1 MPKPKLLA
9 QDFNFQ
15 QELPDWKLAADL
27 KSLQREFTFINFEQA
42 FNFMKLCAVFAEE
55 IDHHPDWCNS
65 WNRVT
70 VSLSTHSANGLT
82 ELDITMAHA
91 MNQFSKQ
98 IS

>member
-1 MPKPKLLA
+1 MPNPKLLA

-15 QELPDWKLAADL
+15 QELPNWKLAADS

-42 FNFMKLCAVFAEE
+42 FNFMKLCAAFAEE

-91 MNQFSKQ
+91 MNKFSKQ

>member
-9 QDFNFQ
+9 QDFNCQ